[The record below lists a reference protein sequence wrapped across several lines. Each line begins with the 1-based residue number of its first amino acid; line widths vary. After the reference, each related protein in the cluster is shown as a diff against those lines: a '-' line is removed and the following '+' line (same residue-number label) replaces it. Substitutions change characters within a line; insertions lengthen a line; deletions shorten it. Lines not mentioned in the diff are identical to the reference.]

1 LAAKLNRDLLR
12 KMYTDGMSV
21 EEIATVYSV
30 TTPAIYYHK
39 NIDTKEGVNW
49 DDLLLLKSRDS
60 QSIDIKEKEFLAT
73 LITSFEKT
81 IKTLEEVEDVEK
93 RLSILE
99 RYTKSYYTLKA
110 PLKTDCKTQVSEAIT
125 TTIHT
130 ISSLALSSKSK
141 EVIMFL
147 SDHTDTIIAEVFKNG
162 RK

>member
-1 LAAKLNRDLLR
+1 MAAKLNRDLLR

-21 EEIATVYSV
+21 EEIATVHCV
-30 TTPAIYYHK
+30 TTPSIYYHK
-39 NIDTKEGVNW
+39 KLDAKEGVNW
-49 DDLLLLKSRDS
+49 DDLLLLKSRDA
-60 QSIDIKEKEFLAT
+60 QSIDTKEKEFLAT
-73 LITSFEKT
+73 LIISFEKT
-81 IKTLEEVEDVEK
+81 IKTLDEIEDVEK

-130 ISSLALSSKSK
+130 ISSIALSQKAK
-141 EVIMFL
+141 EVIAFL
-147 SDHTDTIIAEVFKNG
+147 SDHSDSIITEVFKNG

>member
-1 LAAKLNRDLLR
+1 MAAKLNRDLLR
-12 KMYTDGMSV
+12 KMYTDGMSI
-21 EEIATVYSV
+21 EEIATVHNV
-30 TTPAIYYHK
+30 TTPSVYYHK
-39 NIDTKEGVNW
+39 NLDAKAGVNW

-60 QSIDIKEKEFLAT
+60 QSIDVKEKEFLSI

-81 IKTLEEVEDVEK
+81 LKTLEEIEDVEK
-93 RLSILE
+93 RLSVLE

-147 SDHTDTIIAEVFKNG
+147 SDHTDDIIAEVFKNG